1 MTSVKLGDARN
12 NRIMVLFPRKKNEGE
27 IDLFHIV
34 SAHAQNDSRSKRDE
48 KNSESSL
55 DGAGTT

>member
-1 MTSVKLGDARN
+1 M
-12 NRIMVLFPRKKNEGE
+12 P